1 MNPKDKQPQKLD
13 VSTTAC
19 TQLSDTALLEELRRR
34 IERTNQT
41 VGELTTLNDELRAVN
56 KKLEESEA
64 LKSHF
69 ISNITNEIINPF
81 TSILGLSRAILSVDK
96 ESWKKVVSM
105 VALIHSEAFSLDFQF
120 RNIFFAAKVEAGEEV
135 PEVVSVDIQALVD
148 GIIESFRYELRKRQ
162 VEVKVHNRLP
172 KDDTKEGNFAFNTD
186 PIYLKLVLANLLS
199 NALNFSK
206 KESSVDVTL
215 EMAGEELRITV
226 QDYGAGIAP
235 DRLSRIF
242 DRFTRGND
250 TINSVTRGHGLG
262 LSVSKAV
269 IDLLGGRIEVESQLG
284 EGSKFTVVVP
294 ASTLPSDGYAPE
306 ANEIFF
312 DDEET
317 F

>member
-13 VSTTAC
+13 ASTTAC

-199 NALNFSK
+199 NAMNFSK

-215 EMAGEELRITV
+215 EMAGATHN
-226 QDYGAGIAP
+226 GAGLRCR
-235 DRLSRIF
+235 DS
-242 DRFTRGND
+242 TRPALTDFRPLHQGQRYHQLR
-250 TINSVTRGHGLG
+250 NSWARAWPIG
-262 LSVSKAV
+262 KQ
-269 IDLLGGRIEVESQLG
+269 GRHR
-284 EGSKFTVVVP
+284 P
-294 ASTLPSDGYAPE
+294 AGRTH
-306 ANEIFF
+306 
-312 DDEET
+312 
-317 F
+317 